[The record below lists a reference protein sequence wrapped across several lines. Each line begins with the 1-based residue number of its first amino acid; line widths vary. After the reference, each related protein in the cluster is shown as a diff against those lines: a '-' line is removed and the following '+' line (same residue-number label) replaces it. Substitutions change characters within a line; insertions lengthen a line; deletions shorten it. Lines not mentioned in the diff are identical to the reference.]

1 MQEQKKHT
9 CCIEQ
14 ARRKYTRMAK
24 DLCYDKQCLEEIQKA
39 KTQNELSNIMRNAR
53 QRTIDKDIRK
63 EHAKWLVK
71 NS

>member
-9 CCIEQ
+9 CGIKQ
-14 ARRKYTRMAK
+14 ARRKYARMAK

-39 KTQNELSNIMRNAR
+39 KTQSELSSIMRNAR
-53 QRTIDKDIRK
+53 QRSINKEIRK
-63 EHAKWLVK
+63 EEIKWLVK